1 MDRPPSSSHKFKYT
15 LTSIWVFHEEQEEKL
30 PQPGQAFW
38 TSVKVHV
45 TRRRSREQKSV
56 WTNIQESQ
64 SQETLSLFLDLIIK
78 LQMMLAYSKEVVAL
92 TLDVVSGDK

>member
-1 MDRPPSSSHKFKYT
+1 M
-15 LTSIWVFHEEQEEKL
+15 
-30 PQPGQAFW
+30 
-38 TSVKVHV
+38 
-45 TRRRSREQKSV
+45 

-64 SQETLSLFLDLIIK
+64 SQETLALFLDLIIK